1 MNNNPSL
8 CIPRIFD
15 NVNRR
20 DIQTIFDK
28 LDLGKISRIDVIERK
43 TEKGQS
49 YKRVFIHFYNW
60 YTNDNS
66 EFVRNRII
74 SGKDVKIVHNEPWF
88 WKVSAYTPPAKPAGG
103 KRRKSNE
110 QVISEFQKIHTD
122 ENNNPIYEYDL
133 VEYSSTHT
141 KVKIRCKK

>member
-1 MNNNPSL
+1 MTNINPNPNPSL

-20 DIQTIFDK
+20 DIQNIFDK

-88 WKVSAYTPPAKPAGG
+88 WKVSANKWDIN
-103 KRRKSNE
+103 K
-110 QVISEFQKIHTD
+110 
-122 ENNNPIYEYDL
+122 
-133 VEYSSTHT
+133 
-141 KVKIRCKK
+141 